1 VKNDFIRIENIINSI
16 LTPQCQR
23 DLFSELQSKP
33 VCSCQFKTATAEKKY
48 AKNELMAMIKA
59 DIEEYLTAIRSQD
72 NYNKIVEYKVTVNM
86 VKDVDASDVFK
97 YFLNLDTATFP
108 SLTEL
113 EKNINPHT
121 MASLNEALSGD
132 IIIVEKDIN
141 ELTDALYG
149 RKFKPDQL
157 KGIFGQWLDEAAL
170 PRGDVYIAISDSRS
184 NKRDGTPA
192 ALELP
197 AIVTHESNKLLPGFH
212 PAGAALPGFSATA
225 CIALE
230 GGIK

>member
-86 VKDVDASDVFK
+86 VKDVDAPAMCSSIFSTWTRRH
-97 YFLNLDTATFP
+97 FRPL
-108 SLTEL
+108 
-113 EKNINPHT
+113 
-121 MASLNEALSGD
+121 LSWKRTS
-132 IIIVEKDIN
+132 IPI
-141 ELTDALYG
+141 
-149 RKFKPDQL
+149 P
-157 KGIFGQWLDEAAL
+157 WLA
-170 PRGDVYIAISDSRS
+170 
-184 NKRDGTPA
+184 
-192 ALELP
+192 
-197 AIVTHESNKLLPGFH
+197 
-212 PAGAALPGFSATA
+212 
-225 CIALE
+225 
-230 GGIK
+230 